1 MMQNTNQPI
10 LTTQKMKVQLVARG
24 WLSVPIRE
32 IRGFKCRFSVCNG
45 NPDETLDGAVRP

>member
-1 MMQNTNQPI
+1 MMQNSNQPI

-32 IRGFKCRFSVCNG
+32 IRGFNAVFPLTS
-45 NPDETLDGAVRP
+45 TL